1 VPDAGVTVRPVPPV
15 KVEDI
20 VTGPA
25 NPAVFTV
32 ARAPEGRLPMI
43 RVSVAE
49 LPEAKEILG
58 PVGVPLEVVTLK
70 SCGRTMKLIVM
81 TLVKV
86 PIAPDPRVD
95 TEYAP
100 SAVVGRS
107 APTLKVAVEVPD
119 APGIVVGL

>member
-1 VPDAGVTVRPVPPV
+1 MPDVGVTVRPVPPV

-25 NPAVFTV
+25 NPAVLTV
-32 ARAPEGRLPMI
+32 GDPDGRLPMV

-49 LPEAKEILG
+49 LPVANDMLG

-70 SCGRTMKLIVM
+70 SCGRTTKLIVM
-81 TLVKV
+81 NLVKV
-86 PIAPDPRVD
+86 PIVPDPRVD

-100 SAVVGRS
+100 TAVVGRS
-107 APTLKVAVEVPD
+107 APALKVAVEVPD
-119 APGIVVGL
+119 APGMEVGL

>member
-1 VPDAGVTVRPVPPV
+1 VLEAGVTVRPVPPV

-32 ARAPEGRLPMI
+32 EDPDGRLPMV

-49 LPEAKEILG
+49 LSVANDILG

-70 SCGRTMKLIVM
+70 SCGRTTKVIVM
-81 TLVKV
+81 NLVKV
-86 PIAPDPRVD
+86 PIVPDPRVD

-100 SAVVGRS
+100 TAVVGRS
-107 APTLKVAVEVPD
+107 APPLKVAVEVPD
-119 APGIVVGL
+119 APGMEVGL

>member
-15 KVEDI
+15 KVEDN

-32 ARAPEGRLPMI
+32 EAPDGRLPMV
-43 RVSVAE
+43 RVSVEE
-49 LPEAKEILG
+49 LPVANDMLG

-70 SCGRTMKLIVM
+70 SCGRTTKLIVM
-81 TLVKV
+81 NLVKP
-86 PIAPDPRVD
+86 PIVPDPRVD

-100 SAVVGRS
+100 TAVVGRS
-107 APTLKVAVEVPD
+107 APTLNVATEVPD